1 MANLYILNMFKSK
14 LRRLLLEETIEKKL
28 RKKNANNLL
37 AIYQL
42 MYNIFQIIDRRFY
55 INLLQ

>member
-14 LRRLLLEETIEKKL
+14 LRRLLLEETIEKN
-28 RKKNANNLL
+28 REKNANNFL

>member
-14 LRRLLLEETIEKKL
+14 LRRLLLEETIEKEL
-28 RKKNANNLL
+28 RKVNANNFL